1 MIQLIQRK
9 VKRGKHNY
17 GNEIITGLR
26 QLLQVCVEYKHTE
39 AEGIIWK
46 VQEV

>member
-1 MIQLIQRK
+1 MQEK
-9 VKRGKHNY
+9 VKRGKHDC

-26 QLLQVCVEYKHTE
+26 QLLQVCAEYKHTE
-39 AEGIIWK
+39 KEGIAWK